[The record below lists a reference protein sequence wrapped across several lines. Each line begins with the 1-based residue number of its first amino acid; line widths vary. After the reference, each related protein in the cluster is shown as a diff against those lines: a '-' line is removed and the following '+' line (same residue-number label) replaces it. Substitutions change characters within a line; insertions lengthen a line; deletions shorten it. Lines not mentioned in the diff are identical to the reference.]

1 MTPRERVLWHDVC
14 LVDDAQK
21 DDSDKSAGPG
31 ADGLGGVAV
40 EQFQRAAL
48 DAVRAARALLD
59 AAESVIEEPA
69 ALEAMVKTLTSVA
82 KSAADAVSGFM
93 ATGAAAD
100 PGATDDGP
108 HDGFER
114 ISVD

>member
-1 MTPRERVLWHDVC
+1 M
-14 LVDDAQK
+14 DDTLK
-21 DDSDKSAGPG
+21 DDPDRAAGPG
-31 ADGLGGVAV
+31 VDGLGGVAV

-69 ALEAMVKTLTSVA
+69 ALEAMVKTVTAVA
-82 KSAADAVSGFM
+82 KSAADAAAGFM
-93 ATGAAAD
+93 ASSARVAPD
-100 PGATDDGP
+100 ENDDGP
-108 HDGFER
+108 GDGFER